1 MKSIVPFIPLTL
13 LTAGVYAQ
21 NATEGSLPNVVLI
34 LTDDMGIGDVGCY
47 GQRTIP
53 TPNIDTLAKH
63 GMQFMQHYSG
73 SSVSAPSRC
82 SLLTGMHVG
91 HASIRGNYVDRR
103 EGTDIIYDY
112 NLPKEDIT
120 IADVFKKAGYSTALT
135 GKWGM
140 GEINTEGCP
149 LRHGFDYFFG
159 YETQV
164 DAHRAYPDHLWE
176 NGRRVEL
183 DKKTYADEMIV
194 GKALNFIERT
204 DGPFFLEIATT
215 LPHAELLV
223 PPEERARFEGLFKET
238 PFPGGW
244 YAAQDMP
251 RATFAAMITRIDNTV
266 GRVVDALK
274 KKGALDNTMIIFT
287 SDNGTHLEGGHD
299 PYYFNSNSLYRG
311 TKRDLYQGGIITPLI
326 VRWPGNIAEGSVSYH
341 VSAFWDFLP
350 TFCDIAG
357 VAKPEGLDGI
367 SMLPELTGKGE
378 QQKHDHLY
386 FEFHEEGG
394 KQAVIKDGWKLIKLR
409 AGSDRPVFELY
420 NIQQDPKELRDV
432 SSKFPWKI
440 DELKV
445 IMENSR
451 TENPVWHFQD

>member
-149 LRHGFDYFFG
+149 LRHS
-159 YETQV
+159 
-164 DAHRAYPDHLWE
+164 
-176 NGRRVEL
+176 
-183 DKKTYADEMIV
+183 
-194 GKALNFIERT
+194 
-204 DGPFFLEIATT
+204 T
-215 LPHAELLV
+215 L
-223 PPEERARFEGLFKET
+223 R
-238 PFPGGW
+238 
-244 YAAQDMP
+244 
-251 RATFAAMITRIDNTV
+251 
-266 GRVVDALK
+266 
-274 KKGALDNTMIIFT
+274 
-287 SDNGTHLEGGHD
+287 
-299 PYYFNSNSLYRG
+299 
-311 TKRDLYQGGIITPLI
+311 
-326 VRWPGNIAEGSVSYH
+326 
-341 VSAFWDFLP
+341 
-350 TFCDIAG
+350 
-357 VAKPEGLDGI
+357 
-367 SMLPELTGKGE
+367 
-378 QQKHDHLY
+378 
-386 FEFHEEGG
+386 
-394 KQAVIKDGWKLIKLR
+394 
-409 AGSDRPVFELY
+409 
-420 NIQQDPKELRDV
+420 
-432 SSKFPWKI
+432 
-440 DELKV
+440 
-445 IMENSR
+445 
-451 TENPVWHFQD
+451 